1 MGQGDRR
8 MNDKFEIEVHSEGVH
23 VWVTKWNGVLGLA
36 ADIMTVMT
44 PQEIAQ
50 EIYELIARNGFD
62 VKFKEG

>member
-1 MGQGDRR
+1 MQ
-8 MNDKFEIEVHSEGVH
+8 DKFEVEVHDEGVH
-23 VWVTKWNGVLGLA
+23 VWGTNWKGGTGLV

-50 EIYELIARNGFD
+50 EIYDLLAMSGHE